1 MHLDPALLATLVAV
15 VDSGGFSAAG
25 ERLGLTQS
33 AVSAQ
38 IKRLEEQAGA
48 ALLERT
54 SRQLRLTEAG
64 GTLLPYARRIGR
76 LQQAAEAALGRGR
89 QAPAIRLGISE
100 EQGSAYLPR
109 VLPDFARRFPEARL
123 SLVCASSTE
132 LVTAFGQGELD
143 LALTIRHQGTE
154 PGDLVG
160 REPLVWVARGDVVFD
175 PKGPLPLACFPEG
188 CVFRALSLEALAR
201 SNRAWRIA
209 CVSQSP
215 VGINA
220 AVAAGLAVAVK
231 TPRAVPAGARVLGEA
246 DGLPRLPPA
255 IVELH
260 RSTATLT
267 PAGEAFAELLL
278 AAVRKEIAAA

>member
-38 IKRLEEQAGA
+38 IKRLEQQAGA
-48 ALLERT
+48 ILLQRT

-64 GTLLPYARRIGR
+64 GTLLPYARRMGR
-76 LQQAAEAALGRGR
+76 LQEAAEAALSQGREP
-89 QAPAIRLGISE
+89 PAIRLGISE

-109 VLPDFARRFPEARL
+109 VLPAFARRYPDARL

-132 LVTAFGQGELD
+132 LVGAFGQGELD
-143 LALTIRHQGTE
+143 LALTIRHQGIE
-154 PGDLVG
+154 PGELVG
-160 REPLVWVARGDVVFD
+160 HEPLVWVARQGFALA
-175 PKGPLPLACFPEG
+175 PETPLPLACFPEG
-188 CVFRALSLEALAR
+188 CVFRALSLEALTRAG
-201 SNRAWRIA
+201 RAWRIA

-220 AVAAGLAVAVK
+220 AIAAGLAVAVK
-231 TPRAVPAGARVLGEA
+231 TPRALPAGARILGSD
-246 DGLPRLPPA
+246 DGLPPLPPA
-255 IVELH
+255 VVELH
-260 RSTATLT
+260 RAPTNLTA
-267 PAGEAFAELLL
+267 AGEAFAALLL
-278 AAVRKEIAAA
+278 AAVRREIDGA